1 MSPVAAS
8 AAVLVSR
15 PPSVASVGV
24 AFPSWSPIAEAAQD
38 ILYTASRRAEPRAWL
53 RSTVWLVAAGL
64 HPEAGPSTLVV
75 AEDLAARMDYRRG
88 IAIYDRDGIVRRTGL
103 SRATV
108 TRHVRVLRE
117 LGALVWL
124 VHGSRQN
131 LAAPGEG
138 YMATATIYGGV
149 IPLAHDDAM
158 GHRLTGMGYEARVC
172 GVTPA
177 GQELAVAAAAARS
190 DARRRGKGRTPR
202 SRGTVRHGVP
212 AQRER
217 ETGPV
222 DNPAVDNSCSGGREP
237 HSPGSYH
244 RSPDVRVETGCKDT
258 SRERA
263 SCRKAPRPSFKISR
277 NADGSR
283 RTAGQTK
290 HGIGITQQVRPRV
303 SWTQGESLRAL
314 EVSLRPLTDAG
325 WDAHMIAV
333 ELHSWMLTWRPARP
347 AAYIRARLAQQ
358 STAEHVA
365 AELDVAEGWD
375 AQEASRALGASR
387 PELVL
392 DVLEGLAAGMAAHS
406 ARQAE
411 LGLDDLT
418 DTDAAADM
426 AAVLARGVPA

>member
-1 MSPVAAS
+1 M
-8 AAVLVSR
+8 
-15 PPSVASVGV
+15 
-24 AFPSWSPIAEAAQD
+24 
-38 ILYTASRRAEPRAWL
+38 
-53 RSTVWLVAAGL
+53 AAGL

-88 IAIYDRDGIVRRTGL
+88 IAVYDLDGIVRRTGL

-108 TRHVRVLRE
+108 KRHVRVLRE

-124 VHGSRQN
+124 VHGSRRN

-138 YMATATIYGGV
+138 YTATATIYGAV
-149 IPLAHDDAM
+149 IPPAYDDAM

-177 GQELAVAAAAARS
+177 GQELAVAAANVRSAAR
-190 DARRRGKGRTPR
+190 RKGHGRTGR
-202 SRGTVRHGVP
+202 SRGSVRHVP
-212 AQRER
+212 VQRER
-217 ETGPV
+217 GTAPV
-222 DNPAVDNSCSGGREP
+222 DNPAVDNSCSGGHEP
-237 HSPGSYH
+237 HSLGSYH
-244 RSPDVRVETGCKDT
+244 RSPAVQVESGCKDT

-263 SCRKAPRPSFKISR
+263 TCQKAPRPSFKISY

-283 RTAGQTK
+283 RTAGQTQR
-290 HGIGITQQVRPRV
+290 GISIIQQVRPLV
-303 SWTQGESLRAL
+303 PWTQRASLREL
-314 EVSLRPLTDAG
+314 EVALRPLTDAG

-375 AQEASRALGASR
+375 VQEASRVLGASR

-426 AAVLARGVPA
+426 AAVLARGVAV

>member
-1 MSPVAAS
+1 
-8 AAVLVSR
+8 
-15 PPSVASVGV
+15 
-24 AFPSWSPIAEAAQD
+24 
-38 ILYTASRRAEPRAWL
+38 
-53 RSTVWLVAAGL
+53 
-64 HPEAGPSTLVV
+64 
-75 AEDLAARMDYRRG
+75 MDYRRG
-88 IAIYDRDGIVRRTGL
+88 IALYDRNGIVRRTGL

-124 VHGSRQN
+124 VHGSRRN

-138 YMATATIYGGV
+138 YTATATIYGAV
-149 IPLAHDDAM
+149 IPPAYDDAM
-158 GHRLTGMGYEARVC
+158 GHRLTGTGYEGRVC

-177 GQELAVAAAAARS
+177 GQELAVAAATAQS
-190 DARRRGKGRTPR
+190 DARRQGDRTGR
-202 SRGTVRHGVP
+202 SRKTVRYGVP

-217 ETGPV
+217 ETGLV
-222 DNPAVDNSCSGGREP
+222 DNPAVDKSCSGGREP
-237 HSPGSYH
+237 HSLGNYH
-244 RSPDVRVETGCKDT
+244 RSPAVQVESGCKDT

-277 NADGSR
+277 NADGTR

-290 HGIGITQQVRPRV
+290 RGVGIIQQVRPRV
-303 SWTQGESLRAL
+303 PWTQGESLRAL

-325 WDAHMIAV
+325 LDAHMIAA

-358 STAEHVA
+358 STAEHAA

-375 AQEASRALGASR
+375 EQQASQALGASR

-418 DTDAAADM
+418 DANAAADM
-426 AAVLARGVPA
+426 AAFLAGGVPL

>member
-1 MSPVAAS
+1 M
-8 AAVLVSR
+8 
-15 PPSVASVGV
+15 
-24 AFPSWSPIAEAAQD
+24 
-38 ILYTASRRAEPRAWL
+38 
-53 RSTVWLVAAGL
+53 AAGL

-75 AEDLAARMDYRRG
+75 ADDLAARMDYRRG

-131 LAAPGEG
+131 LAAPGES

-149 IPLAHDDAM
+149 IPPVYDDAM
-158 GHRLTGMGYEARVC
+158 GHRLTGTGYEARVC

-177 GQELAVAAAAARS
+177 GQELAVAAATARS
-190 DARRRGKGRTPR
+190 DARRTGGRTGR
-202 SRGTVRHGVP
+202 SRGTVRYRVP

-217 ETGPV
+217 ETDLV

-244 RSPDVRVETGCKDT
+244 RSPAVQVESGCKDT

-263 SCRKAPRPSFKISR
+263 SCRKAPRLSFKISR
-277 NADGSR
+277 NADGTR

-290 HGIGITQQVRPRV
+290 HGVGIIQQVKPRV
-303 SWTQGESLRAL
+303 PWTQGESLRAL

-358 STAEHVA
+358 STAEHAA

-375 AQEASRALGASR
+375 EQQASQALGASR

-426 AAVLARGVPA
+426 AAFLAGGVPV

>member
-1 MSPVAAS
+1 M
-8 AAVLVSR
+8 
-15 PPSVASVGV
+15 
-24 AFPSWSPIAEAAQD
+24 QD

-75 AEDLAARMDYRRG
+75 AKDLAARMDYRRG

-149 IPLAHDDAM
+149 IPLVYDDAM

-177 GQELAVAAAAARS
+177 GQELAVAAASARS
-190 DARRRGKGRTPR
+190 DARHRGKGRTPR

-212 AQRER
+212 ALRER
-217 ETGPV
+217 EPGP
-222 DNPAVDNSCSGGREP
+222 VDNSCSGGREP

-263 SCRKAPRPSFKISR
+263 SCQKAPRPSFKVSR
-277 NADGSR
+277 NADGGR
-283 RTAGQTK
+283 RTASQTK
-290 HGIGITQQVRPRV
+290 HGIAIIQQVRPRV

-325 WDAHMIAV
+325 WDAHMVAV
-333 ELHSWMLTWRPARP
+333 ELHSWMLTWRPTQP
-347 AAYIRARLAQQ
+347 AAYIRARLAHQ
-358 STAEHVA
+358 STAEHAA

-375 AQEASRALGASR
+375 AQEAARALGASR

-392 DVLEGLAAGMAAHS
+392 DVLDGLAAGMAAHS

-426 AAVLARGVPA
+426 AAFLSGGVPV